1 MNRTRKKYSVSGALD
16 HSISPNDPSDASN
29 LKKLSS
35 NILNYIKLKGNKY
48 HNLSNKTKESK
59 FNTNIEEKEKKN
71 KDNKNIEN
79 FHFLWNTKSKS
90 HSHINKLSDD
100 IKEIR
105 NENIIIVENQLN
117 KKKKRNNSVDSI
129 IINKIKEKIWM
140 SLEKGDINLIKNEN
154 SKKKNENE
162 NKKVKI
168 QTLFKRYYNKL
179 KIEQLTFPKY
189 YKLARLIKYV
199 HNKIKND
206 KKRLF
211 ERLKKIPKKSFLK
224 EIIRNLNYHKPMIKQ
239 KIQKE
244 RSASLDYICCNF
256 PPLIDEDSLSVQD
269 EYSSKYLD
277 IFSNKK
283 IFEDIEY
290 SKEQSFYYK
299 GRKHR
304 RVGSDEIIKY
314 KRLYEMAEESLTK
327 AKSEA
332 RHFGFTEVR
341 KKIINL
347 NIHASK
353 CSSFKELQIEIP
365 ENCKLNIEGIKEIL
379 EIENIVSNFEIFA
392 LKKNPY
398 LWAQLPLTIKKIA
411 KNHFVKSNSR
421 IFLNYLKENALEKKQ
436 DEILI
441 KILKNEDL
449 KIKKKYFKD
458 YNFKVKLIKFLE
470 EREKEKISNYK
481 QKNEILF
488 DIERNIY
495 EPSVLSDSFSEM
507 KDTKESFIR
516 SNSEKMK
523 RNKKA
528 FKLDYISK
536 IRNPII
542 KIQHTSKRKSK
553 NNLIKG
559 LLRKERMR
567 NRKLNYIDR
576 NDERNSIMNSGR
588 KYKPIKLVKKVYDNV
603 TGSIIQFDMKQP
615 SEINN
620 SDNIEERLLTN
631 EEIKAEE
638 ILNEDKTMKMK
649 RVLQLNYL
657 GHFFK
662 HWKFIVIEK
671 NKKPKFFDVINIMM
685 KCLFTNNIYVKAAF
699 MGEIYFIKGRH
710 LFKWYWN
717 VIGERKKREKS
728 KKFKK

>member
-16 HSISPNDPSDASN
+16 HSISPNDPSDTSN
-29 LKKLSS
+29 LKRLSS

-71 KDNKNIEN
+71 KDKKNIGN
-79 FHFLWNTKSKS
+79 FHILWNTKSKS
-90 HSHINKLSDD
+90 HEQLNKLSDE
-100 IKEIR
+100 IIEIR
-105 NENIIIVENQLN
+105 NDNLLTVENQLIKN
-117 KKKKRNNSVDSI
+117 KKRNYSAESTI
-129 IINKIKEKIWM
+129 LNKIKEKIWM
-140 SLEKGDINLIKNEN
+140 SLEKGDLNLIKKEN
-154 SKKKNENE
+154 QQKNNE
-162 NKKVKI
+162 NKEVKI
-168 QTLFKRYYNKL
+168 QTLFKRYYHKI

-199 HNKIKND
+199 HSKIKDD
-206 KKRLF
+206 KKKLF
-211 ERLKKIPKKSFLK
+211 EKLKKIPKKSFIK
-224 EIIRNLNYHKPMIKQ
+224 EIIKNLNYHKPIIKQ

-256 PPLIDEDSLSVQD
+256 PPLIDEDSLSVQE

-283 IFEDIEY
+283 IFEEIEY

-304 RVGSDEIIKY
+304 RLGSDEIIKY
-314 KRLYEMAEESLTK
+314 KRLYEMAEESLSK
-327 AKSEA
+327 AKNEA
-332 RHFGFTEVR
+332 RHFGYTEVR

-347 NIHASK
+347 NIPPSK
-353 CSSFKELQIEIP
+353 RSSFKELQIGIP

-379 EIENIVSNFEIFA
+379 EIENIISNFEIFA

-398 LWAQLPLTIKKIA
+398 LWAQLPFTIKKLV
-411 KNHFVKSNSR
+411 KNHFIKNNSK
-421 IFLNYLKENALEKKQ
+421 IFINYLKENALIKKQ

-458 YNFKVKLIKFLE
+458 YNFRIKLLKFLE

-488 DIERNIY
+488 DIERNTY

-507 KDTKESFIR
+507 KDTKDMSFY
-516 SNSEKMK
+516 SSKSDKVK
-523 RNKKA
+523 RNKKNLR
-528 FKLDYISK
+528 LDYISK
-536 IRNPII
+536 QKNPII
-542 KIQHTSKRKSK
+542 KIPRTSRKSK

-662 HWKFIVIEK
+662 HWKYIVIRK

-699 MGEIYFIKGRH
+699 MGEIYFIKGIN

-717 VIGERKKREKS
+717 VFGERKKREKNKKS
-728 KKFKK
+728 KK

>member
-16 HSISPNDPSDASN
+16 HSISPNDPSDTSN
-29 LKKLSS
+29 LKRLSS

-71 KDNKNIEN
+71 KDKKNIGN
-79 FHFLWNTKSKS
+79 FHILWNTKSKS
-90 HSHINKLSDD
+90 HEQLNKLSDE
-100 IKEIR
+100 IIEIR
-105 NENIIIVENQLN
+105 NDNLLTVENQLIKN
-117 KKKKRNNSVDSI
+117 KKRNYSAESTI
-129 IINKIKEKIWM
+129 LNKIKEKIWM
-140 SLEKGDINLIKNEN
+140 SLEKGDLNLIKKEN
-154 SKKKNENE
+154 QQKNNE
-162 NKKVKI
+162 NKEVKI
-168 QTLFKRYYNKL
+168 QTLFKRYYHKI

-199 HNKIKND
+199 HSKIKDD
-206 KKRLF
+206 KKKLF
-211 ERLKKIPKKSFLK
+211 EKLKKIPKKSFIK
-224 EIIRNLNYHKPMIKQ
+224 EIIKNLNYHKPIIKQ

-256 PPLIDEDSLSVQD
+256 PPLIDEDSLSVQE

-283 IFEDIEY
+283 IFEEIEY

-304 RVGSDEIIKY
+304 RLGSDEIIKY
-314 KRLYEMAEESLTK
+314 KRLYEMAEESLSK
-327 AKSEA
+327 AKNEA
-332 RHFGFTEVR
+332 RHFGYTEVR

-347 NIHASK
+347 NIPPSK
-353 CSSFKELQIEIP
+353 RSSFKELQIGIP

-379 EIENIVSNFEIFA
+379 EIENIISNFEIFA

-398 LWAQLPLTIKKIA
+398 LWAQLPFTIKKLV
-411 KNHFVKSNSR
+411 KNHFVKNSSK
-421 IFLNYLKENALEKKQ
+421 IFINYLKENALIKKQ

-458 YNFKVKLIKFLE
+458 YNFRIKLLKFLE

-488 DIERNIY
+488 DIERNTY

-507 KDTKESFIR
+507 KDTKDMSFY
-516 SNSEKMK
+516 SSKSDKVK
-523 RNKKA
+523 RNKKNLR
-528 FKLDYISK
+528 LDYISK
-536 IRNPII
+536 QKNPII
-542 KIQHTSKRKSK
+542 KIPRTSRKSK

-576 NDERNSIMNSGR
+576 NDERNSIMNSSR
-588 KYKPIKLVKKVYDNV
+588 KYKPIKLVKKVYDDV

-620 SDNIEERLLTN
+620 SGEIEERLLTN

-662 HWKFIVIEK
+662 HWKYIVIRK

-699 MGEIYFIKGRH
+699 MGEIYFIKGIN

-717 VIGERKKREKS
+717 VFGERKKREKNKKS
-728 KKFKK
+728 KK

>member
-1 MNRTRKKYSVSGALD
+1 MNRTRKKYSVSGSLE
-16 HSISPNDPSDASN
+16 HPISPNDPSDTSN

-59 FNTNIEEKEKKN
+59 FTTIMEEKDKKN
-71 KDNKNIEN
+71 KEHKNIEN

-90 HSHINKLSDD
+90 HEQMTKLSED

-105 NENIIIVENQLN
+105 NDNIIIVENQLIKN
-117 KKKKRNNSVDSI
+117 KKRNNSMDSI
-129 IINKIKEKIWM
+129 ILNKIKEKIWM

-154 SKKKNENE
+154 SKKNNENE

-189 YKLARLIKYV
+189 YKLARLIKYI
-199 HNKIKND
+199 HSKIKND

-211 ERLKKIPKKSFLK
+211 ERLKKIPKKSFIK
-224 EIIRNLNYHKPMIKQ
+224 EIIRNLNYHKPIIKQ

-244 RSASLDYICCNF
+244 RAASLDYICCNF

-269 EYSSKYLD
+269 EYSSRYLD

-304 RVGSDEIIKY
+304 RLGSDEIIKY

-327 AKSEA
+327 AKNDA

-341 KKIINL
+341 KKIINI
-347 NIHASK
+347 NIPPSK
-353 CSSFKELQIEIP
+353 PSSFKEIQIEIP

-398 LWAQLPLTIKKIA
+398 LWAQLPFTIKKIV
-411 KNHFVKSNSR
+411 KNHFLKSNSKV
-421 IFLNYLKENALEKKQ
+421 FLNYLKDNALEKKQ

-441 KILKNEDL
+441 KFLKNEDL

-458 YNFKVKLIKFLE
+458 YNFKVKLLKFLE

-488 DIERNIY
+488 DIERNTY

-507 KDTKESFIR
+507 KDIRDSFI
-516 SNSEKMK
+516 SSKSEKVK
-523 RNKKA
+523 RNKKK

-536 IRNPII
+536 KRNPII
-542 KIQHTSKRKSK
+542 KIPHSSRKSK

-576 NDERNSIMNSGR
+576 KDERNSIMNSSR

-615 SEINN
+615 SEMNN

-638 ILNEDKTMKMK
+638 ILNEDKSMKMK

-662 HWKFIVIEK
+662 HWKYIVIEK

-699 MGEIYFIKGRH
+699 MGEIYFIKGRN

-717 VIGERKKREKS
+717 VIGERKKREKA

>member
-59 FNTNIEEKEKKN
+59 FTTNGEEKDKKN

-117 KKKKRNNSVDSI
+117 KKKKRNNSVDSLI
-129 IINKIKEKIWM
+129 LNKIKEKIWM
-140 SLEKGDINLIKNEN
+140 SLEKGDLNLIKKEN
-154 SKKKNENE
+154 QQKNNE
-162 NKKVKI
+162 NKEVKI
-168 QTLFKRYYNKL
+168 QTLFKRYYHKI

-199 HNKIKND
+199 HSKIKDD
-206 KKRLF
+206 KKKLF
-211 ERLKKIPKKSFLK
+211 EKLKKIPKKSFIK
-224 EIIRNLNYHKPMIKQ
+224 EIIKNLNYHKPIIKQ

-256 PPLIDEDSLSVQD
+256 PPLIDEDSLSVQE

-283 IFEDIEY
+283 IFEEIEY

-304 RVGSDEIIKY
+304 RLGSDEIIKY
-314 KRLYEMAEESLTK
+314 KRLYEMAEESLSK
-327 AKSEA
+327 AKNEA
-332 RHFGFTEVR
+332 RHFGYTEVR

-347 NIHASK
+347 NIPPSK
-353 CSSFKELQIEIP
+353 RSSFKELQIGIP

-379 EIENIVSNFEIFA
+379 EIENIISNFEIFA

-398 LWAQLPLTIKKIA
+398 LWAQLPFTIKKLV
-411 KNHFVKSNSR
+411 KNHFVQNNSK
-421 IFLNYLKENALEKKQ
+421 IFINYLKENALIKKQ

-458 YNFKVKLIKFLE
+458 YNFRIKLLKFLE

-488 DIERNIY
+488 DIERNTY

-507 KDTKESFIR
+507 KDTKDMSFY
-516 SNSEKMK
+516 SSKSDKVK
-523 RNKKA
+523 RNKKNLR
-528 FKLDYISK
+528 LDYISK
-536 IRNPII
+536 QKNPII
-542 KIQHTSKRKSK
+542 KIPRTSRKSK

-576 NDERNSIMNSGR
+576 NDERNSIMNSSR
-588 KYKPIKLVKKVYDNV
+588 KYKPIKLVKKVYDDV

-662 HWKFIVIEK
+662 HWKYIVIRK

-699 MGEIYFIKGRH
+699 MGEIYFIKGIN

-717 VIGERKKREKS
+717 VFGERKKREKNKKS
-728 KKFKK
+728 KK

>member
-16 HSISPNDPSDASN
+16 HSISPNDPSDTSN
-29 LKKLSS
+29 LKRLSS

-71 KDNKNIEN
+71 KDKKNIGN
-79 FHFLWNTKSKS
+79 FHILWNTKSKS
-90 HSHINKLSDD
+90 HEQLNKLSDE
-100 IKEIR
+100 IIEIR
-105 NENIIIVENQLN
+105 NDNLLTVENQLIKN
-117 KKKKRNNSVDSI
+117 KKRNYSAESTI
-129 IINKIKEKIWM
+129 LNKIKEKIWM
-140 SLEKGDINLIKNEN
+140 SLEKGDLNLIKKEN
-154 SKKKNENE
+154 QQKNNE
-162 NKKVKI
+162 NKEVKI
-168 QTLFKRYYNKL
+168 QTLFKRYYHKI

-199 HNKIKND
+199 HSKIKDD
-206 KKRLF
+206 KKKLF
-211 ERLKKIPKKSFLK
+211 EKLKKIPKKSFIK
-224 EIIRNLNYHKPMIKQ
+224 EIIKNLNYHKPIIKQ

-256 PPLIDEDSLSVQD
+256 PPLIDEDSLSVQE

-283 IFEDIEY
+283 IFEEIEY

-304 RVGSDEIIKY
+304 RLGSDEIIKY
-314 KRLYEMAEESLTK
+314 KRLYEMAEESLSK
-327 AKSEA
+327 AKNEA
-332 RHFGFTEVR
+332 RHFGYTEVR

-347 NIHASK
+347 NIPPSK
-353 CSSFKELQIEIP
+353 RSSFKELQIGIP

-379 EIENIVSNFEIFA
+379 EIENIISNFEIFA

-398 LWAQLPLTIKKIA
+398 LWAQLPFTIKKLV
-411 KNHFVKSNSR
+411 KNHFVKNNSK
-421 IFLNYLKENALEKKQ
+421 IFFNYLKENALIKKQ

-458 YNFKVKLIKFLE
+458 YNFRIKLLKFLE

-488 DIERNIY
+488 DIERNTY

-507 KDTKESFIR
+507 KDTKDMSFY
-516 SNSEKMK
+516 SSKSDKVK
-523 RNKKA
+523 RNKKNLR
-528 FKLDYISK
+528 LDYISK
-536 IRNPII
+536 QKNPII
-542 KIQHTSKRKSK
+542 KIPRTSRKSK

-576 NDERNSIMNSGR
+576 NDERNSIMNSSR
-588 KYKPIKLVKKVYDNV
+588 KYKPIKLVKKVYDDV

-620 SDNIEERLLTN
+620 SGEIEERLLTN

-699 MGEIYFIKGRH
+699 MGEIYFIKGIN

-717 VIGERKKREKS
+717 VFGERKKREKNKKS
-728 KKFKK
+728 KK